1 MEKPEAQTRT
11 ERCLLRAAASWLL
24 AVSAQTLIA
33 GSTQTGGTVVL
44 TVVLTVLLFGALSL
58 AVYLRPVPRLD
69 TWTFAG
75 AVLAA
80 AFIHVAKNSD
90 FYFCLTVIV
99 CLLMAG
105 YLLFARGRLS
115 SGVPELSERAAKR
128 LIAGLAVLLFA
139 FIAGLTTLRYL
150 QYYSPNF
157 DFGIFSNMF
166 HHMRS
171 DLTQTVSCE
180 RDTVMSHFDVH
191 ISPIYYLM
199 LPFYALVPSPVTL
212 LVVQAAAIAC
222 GVIPLCRMAK
232 RRGLKPLVIVLLAA
246 AYLAYP
252 AFTGGCFYDLHEN
265 KLLPVLILSAVCCYE
280 SKRFLPAFLFAAL
293 TLLVKEDAPVYVA
306 VLGLYLAL
314 DRRDWRRGAA
324 LFFGATAYFVF
335 ALFLLDSF
343 GTGVMTWRYANL
355 SDSGLIGVIC
365 TVFTDPMRV
374 MAECLNAEKLVFLLQ
389 MMLPL
394 LFLPLMTKR
403 PARLILLIPLILV
416 NLMTDYPYQYS
427 VRFQYTYGSGALL
440 FYAAVLNLSD
450 LPAQTGYRLLCGA
463 SAAALLLFTSVDV
476 PHTSLI
482 LSYCSSAETR
492 AAIGDA
498 LAQIP
503 SDASVAADTFFV
515 AHLAKRDLI
524 FEYPSANE
532 TEYLVFDLRFGSEEQ
547 NEQKISAAYAGGYE
561 LVTQTDHAVA
571 VFKIGNETMEGQP

>member
-1 MEKPEAQTRT
+1 MEKPETQTRT
-11 ERCLLRAAASWLL
+11 ERCLLRAAAAWLL
-24 AVSAQTLIA
+24 AVSFQTLIA
-33 GSTQTGGTVVL
+33 KNAQTGGSL
-44 TVVLTVLLFGALSL
+44 VLTVLLTVFLFGALSL

-75 AVLAA
+75 TVLAA

-90 FYFCLTVIV
+90 IYFCLTVIV

-105 YLLFARGRLS
+105 YILFARGRLPG
-115 SGVPELSERAAKR
+115 GVPDLSGRAAR
-128 LIAGLAVLLFA
+128 RWIAGLALLLFA
-139 FIAGLTTLRYL
+139 FIAGLTSLRYL

-166 HHMRS
+166 YHMRS

-180 RDTVMSHFDVH
+180 RDAVMSHFDVH

-232 RRGLKPLVIVLLAA
+232 RRGLKPVVTVLLAA

-265 KLLPVLILSAVCCYE
+265 KLLPVLILSMVCCYE

-306 VLGLYLAL
+306 VLGLYLVL

-324 LFFGATAYFVF
+324 LFFGAVVYFVF
-335 ALFLLDSF
+335 AVFLLDSF
-343 GTGVMTWRYANL
+343 GTGAMTWRYANI
-355 SDSGLIGVIC
+355 SDSGLTGVIC
-365 TVFTDPMRV
+365 AVFTDPMRV
-374 MAECLNAEKLVFLLQ
+374 MAECLTAEKLVFLLQ

-416 NLMTDYPYQYS
+416 NLMTDYQYQYS

-450 LPAQTGYRLLCGA
+450 LPEQTGYRLLCGA
-463 SAAALLLFTSVDV
+463 SAAAMLLFTSVDV
-476 PHTSLI
+476 PYTSLI
-482 LSYCSSAETR
+482 VSYRNSAETR
-492 AAIGDA
+492 ASIGDA
-498 LAQIP
+498 LALIP
-503 SDASVAADTFFV
+503 ADASVAADTFFV
-515 AHLAKRDLI
+515 PHLAKRDLI

-532 TEYLVFDLRFGSEEQ
+532 TDYLVFDLRFGSEEK
-547 NEQKISAAYAGGYE
+547 NEQKIAAAYAKGYQ
-561 LVTQTDHAVA
+561 LVAQTEHAVA
-571 VFKIGNETMEGQP
+571 VFKLADGRLEEQP